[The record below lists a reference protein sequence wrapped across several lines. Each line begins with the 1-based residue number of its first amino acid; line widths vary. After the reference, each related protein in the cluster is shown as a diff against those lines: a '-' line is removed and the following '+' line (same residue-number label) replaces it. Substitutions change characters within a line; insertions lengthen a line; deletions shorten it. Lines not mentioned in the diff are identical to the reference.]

1 MAKKNNNELMN
12 SNQVFLI
19 YQDDNGIARV
29 NVRFEGEDVWLT
41 QEQMMELFDAS
52 QQDVSYHIGQIYEE
66 NEQDSERTHK
76 KFLLVRQEGVR
87 SVRRQ
92 ISHYNLDMIIA
103 VGYRVKSQVA
113 TRFRQWATAHLREFI
128 QKGFVLDDER
138 LKGNRNRYFRELLQR
153 IRDIRSSERNLYQQV
168 TDIFITS
175 IDYDPNANLTRQFF
189 ATVQNKLH
197 YAAHQHT
204 AAELIYDRVDA
215 DKPMVGMT
223 NFKGNYI
230 TKEDVQIAKNYLT
243 EQELTYLNLL
253 VSQYLDFAEIQALQ
267 QTPMRMVEW
276 IEKLD
281 DLMRFSGRQLLV
293 NKGTISHEE
302 AKQKAIAEFEKY
314 RKLEMLQYESDYDRA
329 IRELVEKEN
338 KLLGKGGADKN
349 G

>member
-1 MAKKNNNELMN
+1 MAKKDNNELVN
-12 SNQVFLI
+12 KNQAFLI

-41 QEQMMELFDAS
+41 AEQMEALFDAS
-52 QQDVSYHIGQIYEE
+52 QQDVSYHINQIYAEG
-66 NEQDSERTHK
+66 EQDKDRTHK
-76 KFLLVRQEGVR
+76 KFLLVRQEGTR

-92 ISHYNLDMIIA
+92 MSHYNLDMIIA

-128 QKGFVLDDER
+128 QKGFVLDDNR

-175 IDYDPNANLTRQFF
+175 IDYDSTANLTKHFF

-204 AAELIYDRVDA
+204 AAEVIYERVDA
-215 DKPMVGMT
+215 NKPMVGMT
-223 NFKGNYI
+223 NFKGGYI

-253 VSQYLDFAEIQALQ
+253 VSQYLDFAEVQALQ
-267 QTPMRMVEW
+267 QIPMKMVEW
-276 IEKLD
+276 VEKLD
-281 DLMRFSGRQLLV
+281 DLMKLSGRQLLMG
-293 NKGTISHEE
+293 KGSVSHEE
-302 AKQKAIAEFEKY
+302 ARKKAIAEFEKY
-314 RKLEMLQYESDYDRA
+314 RQMEMLQYESDYDRA
-329 IRELVEKEN
+329 IKELIQKEN
-338 KLLGKGGADKN
+338 NLPKAGGE
-349 G
+349 

>member
-1 MAKKNNNELMN
+1 MAKKVNNEQVTR
-12 SNQVFLI
+12 NQAFLI
-19 YQDDNGIARV
+19 YQDDNGISRV

-41 QEQMMELFDAS
+41 VDQIMELFDAS
-52 QQDVSYHIGQIYEE
+52 QQDVSYHIGQIYSESE
-66 NEQDSERTHK
+66 LNKERTHK
-76 KFLLVRQEGVR
+76 KFLLVRQEGNR
-87 SVRRQ
+87 SVNRH
-92 ISHYNLDMIIA
+92 ISHYNLDIIIA

-113 TRFRQWATAHLREFI
+113 TRFRQWATANLHEFI
-128 QKGFVLDDER
+128 VKGFTLDDNR
-138 LKGNRNRYFRELLQR
+138 LKGNRSRYFRELLQR

-175 IDYDPNANLTRQFF
+175 IDYNPNAQLTRHFF

-223 NFKGNYI
+223 NFKGSYI

-243 EQELTYLNLL
+243 EEELTYLNLL

-267 QTPMRMVEW
+267 QNPMKMVSW

-281 DLMRFSGRQLLV
+281 DLMKLSGRQLLV
-293 NKGTISHEE
+293 GNGSITHEE
-302 AKQKAIAEFEKY
+302 AKKKAIAEFEKY
-314 RKLEMLQYESDYDRA
+314 RKMEMLQYESDYDRA
-329 IRELVEKEN
+329 IKELIEKE
-338 KLLGKGGADKN
+338 KDTKGEDK
-349 G
+349 